1 MSAGEMPM
9 SQSAAASASTKAAT
23 SASPTSA
30 SAAST
35 SAAASP
41 TAVADAP
48 PQQQGPPAESAHATE
63 SKPNGGW
70 PRLIATVCGL
80 GDIPLAPGTFGA
92 LAGVLIYAAIQ
103 AQFPY
108 DSGVMF
114 PPRVA
119 TLATRAIWA
128 SWTVVPASLLV
139 AIVGVWASQRVCKI
153 FGAKDPQFVV
163 IDETSGQMLAYTLA
177 LAPANWK
184 YLLLGFILFRLFD
197 IRKPFAIRNAE
208 RLPGGWGVMADDWVA
223 GIFAAAVL
231 WLARAAGM

>member
-9 SQSAAASASTKAAT
+9 SQSAAASATTAS
-23 SASPTSA
+23 SASPASTGAA
-30 SAAST
+30 SAPT
-35 SAAASP
+35 AAS
-41 TAVADAP
+41 AVAVVDAP
-48 PQQQGPPAESAHATE
+48 SQQEGSPVESAPSTE
-63 SKPNGGW
+63 SKPKGGL

-80 GDIPLAPGTFGA
+80 GDIPIAPGTFGA
-92 LAGVLIYAAIQ
+92 MTGVLIYAAIQ

-114 PPRVA
+114 PSRVA

-128 SWTVVPASLLV
+128 SWTVLPASLIV
-139 AIVGVWASQRVCKI
+139 AVVGVWASQRVCKI

-197 IRKPFAIRNAE
+197 IRKPFAVRNAE

-223 GIFAAAVL
+223 GIFAAIVL

>member
-9 SQSAAASASTKAAT
+9 SQSAAAASTTAA
-23 SASPTSA
+23 SSLSPAPA
-30 SAAST
+30 SAASACST
-35 SAAASP
+35 VSAAA
-41 TAVADAP
+41 VADVASKH
-48 PQQQGPPAESAHATE
+48 QGSPAES
-63 SKPNGGW
+63 KPKGGL

-80 GDIPLAPGTFGA
+80 GDIPIAPGTFGA
-92 LAGVLIYAAIQ
+92 LAGVLLYAAIQ

-128 SWTVVPASLLV
+128 SWTVLPTSLIV
-139 AIVGVWASQRVCKI
+139 AIVGVWASQRVCKL

-197 IRKPFAIRNAE
+197 IRKPFAVRSAE
-208 RLPGGWGVMADDWVA
+208 RLPGGWGIMADDWVA
-223 GIFAAAVL
+223 GIFAAMVL
-231 WLARAAGM
+231 WLARAVGM